1 MQPQGEEESEQEDS
15 QEQRP
20 YGTFLCK
27 GLKGNPQGQS
37 IRMIRKLLE
46 F

>member
-20 YGTFLCK
+20 YGTLLCK
-27 GLKGNPQGQS
+27 GPKGT
-37 IRMIRKLLE
+37 RKDNQ
-46 F
+46 